1 MVLKL
6 VPFLSQ
12 ASAKSLYK
20 YKSYIQNLQNP
31 KNGLIKKISALKP
44 IKYPTN
50 GFQLVLG
57 KKMDDVWNFRGQR
70 LWPSFINSKS

>member
-1 MVLKL
+1 MALKL

-12 ASAKSLYK
+12 APAKSLYK

-50 GFQLVLG
+50 GFQLVLRDNHMHLG
-57 KKMDDVWNFRGQR
+57 NFFLKNRG
-70 LWPSFINSKS
+70 

>member
-1 MVLKL
+1 MALKL

-20 YKSYIQNLQNP
+20 YKSYIQNSQNP
-31 KNGLIKKISALKP
+31 KNGLIKKIPALKP

-50 GFQLVLG
+50 GFQLVLKDNHMHLG
-57 KKMDDVWNFRGQR
+57 KKIWKNRG
-70 LWPSFINSKS
+70 